1 MYCYAKNEVIERRLI
16 MINLFLSLLEKIAEI
31 GAGFLCF
38 GASYEPKVPNSLRNG
53 NMQEK

>member
-16 MINLFLSLLEKIAEI
+16 MINLFLSLLEKIADI